1 MYLPSTYETFICSI
15 MNTLNETIATF
26 GVAELW
32 KLSPQRKR
40 DFEEIFNLWN
50 GRRRDKWINERDERE
65 REREK
70 ERERED

>member
-1 MYLPSTYETFICSI
+1 MVYLPSTYETFICSI

-40 DFEEIFNLWN
+40 DFEEIFIY
-50 GRRRDKWINERDERE
+50 GMEEEKINE
-65 REREK
+65 
-70 ERERED
+70 

>member
-1 MYLPSTYETFICSI
+1 MVYLPSTYETFICSI

-40 DFEEIFNLWN
+40 DFEEIFIY
-50 GRRRDKWINERDERE
+50 GMEEEEINE
-65 REREK
+65 
-70 ERERED
+70 